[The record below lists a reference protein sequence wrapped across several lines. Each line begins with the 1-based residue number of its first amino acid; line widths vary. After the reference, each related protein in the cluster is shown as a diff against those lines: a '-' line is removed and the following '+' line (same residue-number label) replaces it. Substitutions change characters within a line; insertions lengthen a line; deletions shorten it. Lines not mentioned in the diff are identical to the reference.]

1 MLSRHSLCLTGLL
14 LTATPALCAEEKST
28 VRLDTSLEEPYQ
40 VAVDG
45 ELAGQ
50 SVTVLEC
57 IFEHLQQPYRIQ
69 LTSVSRARQSVSRHI
84 ADGFFSSAPD
94 SQVDGYAQLSAPL
107 LMEKWYWYAYDP
119 LILTKPIWDQELR
132 IGRVLGSN
140 SMTWLDSHARCFAF
154 LGGVPEIVVPDNL
167 RSAVSKSHRYEP
179 DINPSYRDLAEH
191 YGVAVVPARARKPR
205 DKAKAEVR
213 VQVVEQVIQQA
224 ALVRTQLLAALGK
237 LVPFVPSD
245 FVCEPLND
253 GLIAVDLLA
262 HHVDLRQ

>member
-1 MLSRHSLCLTGLL
+1 MPSY
-14 LTATPALCAEEKST
+14 P
-28 VRLDTSLEEPYQ
+28 P
-40 VAVDG
+40 
-45 ELAGQ
+45 
-50 SVTVLEC
+50 
-57 IFEHLQQPYRIQ
+57 
-69 LTSVSRARQSVSRHI
+69 
-84 ADGFFSSAPD
+84 
-94 SQVDGYAQLSAPL
+94 PL

-119 LILTKPIWDQELR
+119 LVLTKPIWDHELR
-132 IGRVLGSN
+132 IGSVLGSN
-140 SMTWLDSHARCFAF
+140 SMTWLGSHTRCFAF

-167 RSAVSKSHRYEP
+167 RCAVSKSHRYEP

-205 DKAKAEVR
+205 DKAKAEVG

-245 FVCEPLND
+245 FVCELLND